1 MTKKN
6 WISEINLKKGI
17 LVGIGGGTGSGKTLI
32 AKNIFQ
38 NLGSEE
44 AVIIQQDS
52 YYKDLSD
59 IPFYERDKRNFDHP
73 DAWDWNLLSVHI
85 RQLLNG
91 ESIGQPV
98 YDFKKHCRSGE
109 TVRVGP
115 HKIIVIEGILVL
127 HDYELRKNMDIKV
140 YVETPDDIRLIRRVR
155 RDIHERGRSVDSVF
169 HQYENSVRPMHLR
182 FVEPSKQFADI
193 IIPEG
198 GMNVV
203 AVDLLKTKIA
213 SLIANS

>member
-1 MTKKN
+1 
-6 WISEINLKKGI
+6 LKKGI

-38 NLGSEE
+38 DLGSEE

-52 YYKDLSD
+52 YYRDLSD

-73 DAWDWNLLSVHI
+73 GAWDWELLSRHI
-85 RQLLNG
+85 EQLLNG
-91 ESIGQPV
+91 GMIEQPV
-98 YDFKKHCRSGE
+98 YDFKEHCRSGE
-109 TVRVGP
+109 SVQVGP
-115 HKIIVIEGILVL
+115 HKIIIIEGILVL
-127 HDYELRKNMDIKV
+127 HDPELRRNMDIKV

-155 RDIHERGRSVDSVF
+155 RDIRDRGRTIDSIF
-169 HQYENSVRPMHLR
+169 HQYENSVRPMHLQ
-182 FVEPSKQFADI
+182 FVEPSKQFADV

-198 GMNVV
+198 GLNAV

-213 SLIANS
+213 SLIPGY